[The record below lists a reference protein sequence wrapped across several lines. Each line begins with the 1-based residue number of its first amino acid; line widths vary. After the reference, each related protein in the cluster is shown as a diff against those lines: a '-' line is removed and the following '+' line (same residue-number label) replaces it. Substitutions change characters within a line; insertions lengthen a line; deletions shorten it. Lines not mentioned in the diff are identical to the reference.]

1 MGVVLT
7 TAFAFAFFIAADVA
21 QGGLGT
27 SNGRAV
33 SFLNSLNSVASFR
46 RQRRVL
52 RSVSSDTTQQA
63 SPNTERK
70 RSEVLYLRSSRHSA
84 AHRVKLFSLVF
95 LAKFGSQSLGSL
107 MIGAT
112 PVVLK
117 GPRHMASWLFSF
129 ACIQLC
135 PRDSVYNKLQ
145 DHVALLLVVRIGCA
159 LYKLRKFT
167 FVAEFALDRH
177 LSFLWMLSALV
188 VVIDGNNLC
197 SRITTWGWLR
207 GVGRTSTSD
216 FLFGVVALLRRVIPI
231 GLAASLVTC
240 STCAASPARHHHRWS
255 VFFFFFPWVGRDAA
269 AAASTGLS
277 SVHDVDDASTAAS
290 TAEGVAAAAATE
302 AASLGTAH
310 PTTIGV
316 FVKLIV
322 FAVFLVRYDVHTLAV
337 KTFRAAAR
345 NVHRRSS
352 DGSTS
357 WVFFPARPPPSV
369 GTRRFVLKTTSTPRR
384 RDVSHHPPFR
394 SCASEDIRSSSPL
407 ARSASWQH
415 LAGGGLFASAAGDAA
430 AGLARQ
436 HAKAD

>member
-1 MGVVLT
+1 MESSARRTTAGPADTSCNDEAAAAATVTRNGSSSSSPVPPLGGGGGDAGQPLVAKPRAAAHVQQRSGHHHHHHHHHHSSRGGSSLEYAWTMGVVLT

-255 VFFFFFPWVGRDAA
+255 VFFFFFRGTTTR
-269 AAASTGLS
+269 ASPR
-277 SVHDVDDASTAAS
+277 VF
-290 TAEGVAAAAATE
+290 AERSAHARREPRSVAARRVGGRPSDRTTDGAAVP
-302 AASLGTAH
+302 S
-310 PTTIGV
+310 
-316 FVKLIV
+316 
-322 FAVFLVRYDVHTLAV
+322 DVV
-337 KTFRAAAR
+337 
-345 NVHRRSS
+345 VERRSP
-352 DGSTS
+352 G
-357 WVFFPARPPPSV
+357 
-369 GTRRFVLKTTSTPRR
+369 
-384 RDVSHHPPFR
+384 
-394 SCASEDIRSSSPL
+394 SSSRARTTPVVLLL
-407 ARSASWQH
+407 APGACS
-415 LAGGGLFASAAGDAA
+415 GGGEPPAWAV
-430 AGLARQ
+430 R
-436 HAKAD
+436 